1 MIDLT
6 KLSRNDI
13 KIVEDDLSLI
23 LAETISDYQ
32 KRTGKILQPAHIERL
47 IINTYAYREALM
59 RQEINEAYR
68 QQHPRF
74 ATGLMLDLCGDDVNT
89 PRLKAQP
96 AQTTLQFTASLDF
109 NQQVIIPIGT
119 RVAVGET
126 IFVTSEFGILDAN
139 KPSINLSATCQSA
152 GVIGNNWSVGQIS
165 NLLDVLADNV
175 EVKVSN
181 ITIPTGG
188 IDIEEDDA
196 YRLRVL
202 LAPESFSVAGSKGAY
217 EYFTREVSQEIIDVH
232 VINDV
237 DTSGKPLG
245 GVVAVTILTQAG
257 LPSAELI
264 NRVQNAL
271 SDERI
276 RPLCDQVI
284 VRAPNQIEYQV
295 NAVLTLLEGI
305 NPKTVLEEAK
315 ETWDQYQR
323 GQEKKLGLD
332 VVPLAIQ
339 SILKVNGVY
348 NVTTPELNLIKV
360 GANEW
365 AHCTNLNLIISDEV
379 VDG

>member
-365 AHCTNLNLIISDEV
+365 AHCTNLNLIISNEV

>member
-23 LAETISDYQ
+23 LAETIADYQ